1 MNQKL
6 LHIEGMI
13 CMDCVH
19 HVEKKLKSI
28 QGVSVE
34 VSLENKWA
42 IVTSMN
48 ALDEN
53 ILKEK
58 VKEAGYTV
66 IQIKPYES

>member
-1 MNQKL
+1 MWK
-6 LHIEGMI
+6 
-13 CMDCVH
+13 
-19 HVEKKLKSI
+19 KKLKSI

-48 ALDEN
+48 TLDEN